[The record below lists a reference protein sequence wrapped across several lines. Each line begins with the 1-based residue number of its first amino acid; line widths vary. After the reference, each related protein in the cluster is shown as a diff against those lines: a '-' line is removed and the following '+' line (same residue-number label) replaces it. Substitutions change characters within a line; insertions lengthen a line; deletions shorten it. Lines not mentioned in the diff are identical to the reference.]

1 MATISKNLFWSLIT
15 SVLQLYTGSIVFIA
29 LAKLMAVEDFGILS
43 FGFSLSA
50 LAVIVADFG
59 FSLMVIKDYP
69 KQGDQSGKYL
79 ANSLLS
85 KMVLAAV
92 SGIFFYIYL
101 LLFYN
106 GQWLQ
111 VGGLYLVFA
120 VVASFTIY
128 LQSLLKV
135 QNRFNK
141 YTESNLVYA
150 LAVTISVVLYWHLKL
165 SLLQLVLC
173 LLAAKA
179 MQLLW
184 TTVLCKFDF
193 IKFSYD
199 GKLMGKLL
207 KNSWSFGVFGILGIF
222 YFMVDTQI
230 ISVYLGAKEVALYQ
244 AVFRIILILMV
255 FSDIMSN
262 VLLPYLSFKFFNKE
276 NVGELV
282 SKLFLY
288 LLIIGCSLF
297 LAFTSFKTEVLT
309 LLYTQEYQEAAA
321 LVLPFSIVV
330 ILRTVSTLL
339 GNILTISNKQVY
351 RVITVSVSLFVSLL
365 LNLICIPKYGILAA
379 AWISVLVHLIL
390 FGMYF
395 AYSRIEVPSIELHSL
410 SNLFLVAVT
419 IIIYGMIHHVTSGGL
434 WIVLGCAA
442 LWLLT
447 VFGIMRQ
454 GNNLDFLKQVLREK
468 GVG

>member
-1 MATISKNLFWSLIT
+1 MG
-15 SVLQLYTGSIVFIA
+15 VD
-29 LAKLMAVEDFGILS
+29 DFGILS

-69 KQGDQSGKYL
+69 QQGANNSKYL
-79 ANSLLS
+79 LNSMIAKMLLA
-85 KMVLAAV
+85 LG
-92 SGIFFYIYL
+92 SGIFFFIYL
-101 LLFYN
+101 LVFYN
-106 GQWLQ
+106 GEWFK
-111 VGGLYLVFA
+111 VGGLYIVFA
-120 VVASFTIY
+120 LVASYTIY
-128 LQSLLKV
+128 LQSVLKV
-135 QNRFNK
+135 QNRFHK
-141 YTESNLVYA
+141 YTESNIVYA
-150 LAVTISVVLYWHLKL
+150 LAVTISVMVYWQLKL
-165 SLLQLVLC
+165 NLLQLVAC
-173 LLAAKA
+173 LLVSKGI
-179 MQLLW
+179 QFLW
-184 TTVLCKFDF
+184 TVYLCRSGFGRF
-193 IKFSYD
+193 TYD
-199 GKLMGKLL
+199 GKLVAKLL

-297 LAFTSFKTEVLT
+297 LAFTSFKTELLT
-309 LLYTQEYQEAAA
+309 LLYTPEYLEATV

-339 GNILTISNKQVY
+339 GNILTISNRQVY
-351 RVITVSVSLFVSLL
+351 RVITVSISLFVSLL

-395 AYSRIEVPSIELHSL
+395 AYSRIEVPSIKLHSM

-419 IIIYGMIHHVTSGGL
+419 VIIYGMIHHVTSGGL
-434 WIVLGCAA
+434 WIVLGCIA

-447 VFGIMRQ
+447 VFAIMRQ
-454 GNNLDFLKQVLREK
+454 GNNLGFFKQVLREK